1 MAVSEEH
8 TLTFLRGSGFLL
20 SLVGVWDLVAD
31 ASGPWPSQR
40 GFLIFNETKI
50 TGVIE
55 RNQQM
60 RRGIEGTY
68 AVESNRL
75 VLTKLSIDTAPDQG
89 ELREAEFTLEGDAL
103 TIKWLSPN
111 PTGQPTPQVDTF
123 RRRSQPGGEVIL
135 LPPVAI
141 YESEAPLDNSRI
153 ARRR

>member
-1 MAVSEEH
+1 MASPDGR

-31 ASGPWPSQR
+31 ASGPWPSQK

-55 RNQQM
+55 RHEKM

-68 AVESNRL
+68 AVEGNRL
-75 VLTKLSIDTAPDQG
+75 ILTKLSIDTAPDQG
-89 ELREAEFTLEGDAL
+89 PLGDAEFAMAGDIL
-103 TIKWLSPN
+103 TITWLSSN
-111 PTGQPTPQVDTF
+111 PTGQPSQHVDTF
-123 RRRSQPGGEVIL
+123 RRRGQPSEGVVL

-141 YESEAPLDNSRI
+141 YETDAPPATSR
-153 ARRR
+153 